1 MPALEVMHLCELIDC
16 LPDVIYTYIDEES
29 NPELCRAFERIM
41 DDFRDITRPFVKMV
55 YVDKDCNLIRRVKD
69 V

>member
-1 MPALEVMHLCELIDC
+1 MPGSEVMRICGTIDS

-41 DDFRDITRPFVKMV
+41 DDFRDITKPFVKMV
-55 YVDKDCNLIRRVKD
+55 YVDKDCNVIRRAEE
-69 V
+69 